1 LKAALDQVFGGNS
14 GTTLNNTGST
24 ISNTTTS
31 STQSSSVKSALA
43 AAQSALSD
51 SQSALKQ
58 GDFTAYGKAQARL
71 KSAISDAIKAQAAG
85 K

>member
-1 LKAALDQVFGGNS
+1 VKA
-14 GTTLNNTGST
+14 
-24 ISNTTTS
+24 
-31 STQSSSVKSALA
+31 ALA
-43 AAQSALSD
+43 AAQSALND
-51 SQSALKQ
+51 SQHALKQ